1 MIRGE
6 TVYVSQL
13 VPGAVDR
20 LGNPTDVH
28 SAPKRVDNVVVVP
41 STDDEVDATRPDG
54 IRVIYT
60 LHFPRGYGQNLRG
73 AIVTVR
79 GDELRVIGDPKPYTE
94 ANVPGPWT
102 MPVKVGRH
110 DG

>member
-6 TVYVSQL
+6 TVYVSL
-13 VPGAVDR
+13 LTSGPEDR
-20 LGNPTDVH
+20 LGNQTDVH
-28 SAPKRVDNVVVVP
+28 SAPKRVENVVVVP

-79 GDELRVIGDPKPYTE
+79 GEDLRVAGDPKPYTE
-94 ANVPGPWT
+94 ANVRGPWT
-102 MPVKVGRH
+102 MPVMVGRH